1 MVDLQKI
8 EQLILPILSE
18 KGLELVDLEFV
29 REGHG
34 WALRV
39 FIDKDGGVN
48 LDDCAETS
56 YEISALFEV
65 EDPIAP
71 AYRLEVSSPGLD
83 RPLKKDADYVRF
95 TGQLVKILTQQG
107 IDPDGRGYN
116 RKTFIGKLLGLEG
129 GVVSVEQQDK
139 QGGIVTLS
147 LSEIESARLEEDFST
162 GMSRQRTPS
171 RTLQGD
177 SENGGQP

>member
-1 MVDLQKI
+1 MADLEKI
-8 EQLILPILSE
+8 EQLIGPILDD

-29 REGHG
+29 REGHS

-65 EDPIAP
+65 EDPIAT

-83 RPLKKDADYVRF
+83 RPLKKVADFERF
-95 TGQLVKILTQQG
+95 TGHLVKVITREG
-107 IDPDGRGYN
+107 FDPDGRGYN
-116 RKTFIGKLLGLEG
+116 RKTFSGKLLGIAEDRIR
-129 GVVSVEQQDK
+129 VEQQDK
-139 QGGIVTLS
+139 QGGVVELA
-147 LSEIESARLEEDFST
+147 LAEIESARLEEDFST
-162 GMSRQRTPS
+162 GTSRKRTP
-171 RTLQGD
+171 
-177 SENGGQP
+177 